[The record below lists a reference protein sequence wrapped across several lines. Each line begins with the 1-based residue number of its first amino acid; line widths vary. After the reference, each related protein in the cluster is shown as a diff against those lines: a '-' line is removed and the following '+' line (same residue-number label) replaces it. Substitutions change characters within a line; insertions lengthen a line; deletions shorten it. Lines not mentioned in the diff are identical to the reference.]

1 MGLLDISTFSKFLLQ
16 GRDAEKIINHVSA
29 NNMSVPPGRI
39 VYTQWLNEQGG
50 ISADLT
56 VTRLAEDVYMVMTAF
71 SSHTRDFNWLRSH
84 IPPDTHAVLTDVT
97 AAYAGIN
104 VQGPNA
110 RALLQKV
117 SSADF
122 SNQAF
127 PFGMSREIELG
138 YATVRAS
145 RISYV
150 GELGWE
156 LLVPSDRAVH
166 VYETLFRA
174 GGDLGLSN
182 VGMHAM
188 NSLRIEK
195 AYRHWG
201 HDIADEDTPIE
212 AGLEFAVRYD
222 KPGGFV
228 GRDALLRQRDSGRI
242 GKRMVQFLMTD
253 PDVML
258 YHNEPIV
265 RDGQICGYI
274 TSGMYGHTLG
284 GCVGMGYVNNPVE
297 KGGVD
302 EEFVN
307 SGRYEIEV
315 ACRRFPAQ
323 VSLVPLYDP
332 DNRKIK
338 M

>member
-1 MGLLDISTFSKFLLQ
+1 
-16 GRDAEKIINHVSA
+16 
-29 NNMSVPPGRI
+29 
-39 VYTQWLNEQGG
+39 
-50 ISADLT
+50 
-56 VTRLAEDVYMVMTAF
+56 
-71 SSHTRDFNWLRSH
+71 
-84 IPPDTHAVLTDVT
+84 
-97 AAYAGIN
+97 
-104 VQGPNA
+104 
-110 RALLQKV
+110 
-117 SSADF
+117 
-122 SNQAF
+122 
-127 PFGMSREIELG
+127 
-138 YATVRAS
+138 
-145 RISYV
+145 
-150 GELGWE
+150 
-156 LLVPSDRAVH
+156 
-166 VYETLFRA
+166 
-174 GGDLGLSN
+174 
-182 VGMHAM
+182 MHAM